1 MVDSCSVCPCSQKFG
16 CENAPFLNQKELRTY
31 LAGASFILCDWCV
44 AISARVCVAAC
55 SCFALA
61 TSVVRCCF
69 LCRLRVPLAA
79 ARSFCV
85 RRTEK
90 TVDTHMFPYIASTL
104 LYRLHRRETQPALL
118 STAALS
124 RQVESKLLDRAGS
137 GSGHNYTVP
146 GRWSAGALELRSS
159 VSYIWSS
166 TVVEESSYFVSISFR
181 LFREISF
188 LSFRFEQI
196 PAVSRNG

>member
-1 MVDSCSVCPCSQKFG
+1 MLQSC
-16 CENAPFLNQKELRTY
+16 ELTQSHRSHQ
-31 LAGASFILCDWCV
+31 L
-44 AISARVCVAAC
+44 
-55 SCFALA
+55 
-61 TSVVRCCF
+61 

-159 VSYIWSS
+159 VSLMYGFYIQAKHKGFRSCPRSSCWTVTVSMFACRGSWS
-166 TVVEESSYFVSISFR
+166 EFW
-181 LFREISF
+181 
-188 LSFRFEQI
+188 
-196 PAVSRNG
+196 GC